1 MGGGRASQGRA
12 RGRSLPAGPALDACG
27 RPSCPATRTP
37 RSLHCAPESR
47 PRSWVGSR
55 HWKLLPEPGAHSPQ
69 IGCSVPPL
77 HQRGAGGGGCER
89 GCPQRGHGWVPKQ
102 GDRHLG
108 ELWRTVGLWRGA
120 CRVGTPL
127 QWLIPMPLL
136 AFYLQL
142 GHPRSNCRPDPL
154 PSPPRP
160 APSPYTPLHTSKVTT
175 SDGPQT
181 EQRLRTAGPESR
193 GVGQHRD
200 HTSSGDRDPSPG
212 RGRMA
217 TGTGP
222 DQPRTEAAG

>member
-1 MGGGRASQGRA
+1 MPVAAPRA
-12 RGRSLPAGPALDACG
+12 R
-27 RPSCPATRTP
+27 P
-37 RSLHCAPESR
+37 RA
-47 PRSWVGSR
+47 R
-55 HWKLLPEPGAHSPQ
+55 H
-69 IGCSVPPL
+69 VPCTVRL
-77 HQRGAGGGGCER
+77 SHG
-89 GCPQRGHGWVPKQ
+89 RGHGSVLGTGSCSRSPGLTHLRSAAPYRPSTREGQ
-102 GDRHLG
+102 VEEGVSVAAPRGDMDESRSRVTSRRAVEDSGPLAG
-108 ELWRTVGLWRGA
+108 GLQSGD
-120 CRVGTPL
+120 TPAVANSYAS
-127 QWLIPMPLL
+127 LL
-136 AFYLQL
+136 AFYLHL

-181 EQRLRTAGPESR
+181 EQRLRTAGPKSR